1 MKEEQPN
8 RTVQILPEAVAT
20 RIAAGEVVER
30 PAAVVRELVDNSLDA
45 GSTMVRIDVEE
56 GGKRLIRVTDDGE
69 GMNATDAPIACQRF
83 ATSKLRTEHD
93 LFEIQTFGFRG
104 EALPSIAAVSQ
115 FRLLTTCRGETLGTS
130 VQIEG
135 GGKPVLG
142 REATSSGTQVEVRD
156 LFFNTPGRQKF
167 LKSTSTEFSHICQ
180 VVQQAA
186 LARHQT
192 HFRLLHKNRLV
203 LEFSSVPTKADRIL
217 QIYGGT
223 FVESAFPISVEG
235 SGIQVDGMIVSP
247 YFARTSRIP
256 QDIFVND
263 RPVKNATISHA
274 VYEAY
279 SSFLPKGRHPV
290 FVIFVKID
298 PTQVDVNVHPAK
310 REVKF
315 AQPDIVHQL
324 VKEAVRRPLHQQG
337 VVFSQPG
344 TVSEKPIASSQ
355 DTIMERRGDAPSFG
369 LSWGSVPGST
379 VPTSAYE
386 TQGSSPMPKVRGEGM
401 VHDSLQQYELQKTQ
415 DVIVLGQVNRTF
427 LVAQVD
433 AVFYVF
439 DQHTI
444 HERVRYERLW
454 RGWLQKEIS
463 SQPLLIPEPVDL
475 PPHTTVLL
483 SNYLKDLALV
493 GMEIEPFG
501 DHSFVIRSVPSLLG
515 TCDYGALVADLLDD
529 LTQWENLPS
538 LEERVK
544 PIFASMAC
552 QGAVQAGRSMEHA
565 EIKQVIEDWIAE
577 GNPMTCPHGR
587 RIAMRFSM
595 DELHHIFGRA

>member
-8 RTVQILPEAVAT
+8 RTIHILPDVVAT

-69 GMNATDAPIACQRF
+69 GMNASDAPIACRRF
-83 ATSKLRTEHD
+83 ATSKLSTEDD
-93 LFEIQTFGFRG
+93 LFGIRTFGFRG
-104 EALPSIAAVSQ
+104 EALPSIAAVSR
-115 FRLLTTCRGETLGTS
+115 FRLLTACRGETLGTS

-135 GGKPVLG
+135 GGESVLG
-142 REATSSGTQVEVRD
+142 REATSSGTQVEVRN

-186 LARHQT
+186 LARHKT

-217 QIYGGT
+217 QLYRGT
-223 FVESAFPISVEG
+223 FVESAFPISMEG
-235 SGIQVDGMIVSP
+235 SGLQVEGMTVSP

-263 RPVKNATISHA
+263 RPVKNATILHA
-274 VYEAY
+274 AYEAY

-315 AQPDIVHQL
+315 AQSDMVHQL

-337 VVFSQPG
+337 VGFSQPG
-344 TVSEKPIASSQ
+344 TISEQQMPSSQ
-355 DTIMERRGDAPSFG
+355 SEVSGRAGDSHSFG
-369 LSWGSVPGST
+369 LKWGSVEGST
-379 VPTSAYE
+379 VPASAYE
-386 TQGSSPMPKVRGEGM
+386 TQGSSPIPKAHGGGT
-401 VHDSLQQYELQKTQ
+401 VHDSLQQYELQKIQ

-427 LVAQVD
+427 LIAQVD
-433 AVFYVF
+433 SLFYVF

-444 HERVRYERLW
+444 HERVLYERLW
-454 RGWLQKEIS
+454 RGWLQQEIP

-475 PPHTTVLL
+475 PPHAAVLL

-493 GMEIEPFG
+493 GLEIEPFG
-501 DHSFVIRSVPSLLG
+501 AHSFIIRSVPSLLG

-529 LTQWENLPS
+529 LSKWENLQS
-538 LEERVK
+538 LEEKVK
-544 PIFASMAC
+544 QIFASMAC
-552 QGAVQAGRSMEHA
+552 QGAVQAGRSMEHS
-565 EIKQVIEDWIAE
+565 EIKQVIEDWIGE

-587 RIAMRFSM
+587 RVAMRFSM
-595 DELHHIFGRA
+595 DELHHIFGRS